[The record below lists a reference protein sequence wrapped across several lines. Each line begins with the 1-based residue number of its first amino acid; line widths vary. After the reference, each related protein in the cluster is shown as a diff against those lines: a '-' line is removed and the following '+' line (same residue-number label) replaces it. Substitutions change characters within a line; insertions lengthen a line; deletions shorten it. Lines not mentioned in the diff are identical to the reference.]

1 MSRIAARSTK
11 KVDPFYLTKA
21 WESVRKQALTRD
33 GYRCAHCQVLCL
45 GKKRNKPSPHVD
57 HIKPRKQH
65 PELALD
71 IANLRT
77 LCHSCH
83 SKVSA
88 YDKQDR
94 PAIGL
99 DGYPVVTNEA

>member
-33 GYRCAHCQVLCL
+33 GYRCSICGVLCL

-57 HIKPRKQH
+57 HILPRKER
-65 PELALD
+65 PDLELDLS
-71 IANLRT
+71 NLRIA
-77 LCHSCH
+77 CHPCH
-83 SKVSA
+83 SKITML
-88 YDKQDR
+88 DR
-94 PAIGL
+94 ISKGKPEIGV
-99 DGYPVVTNEA
+99 DGYVIEE